1 MDAKGIPKQFQ
12 RRIAALDAQY
22 TEAQPKRPGRHAL
35 ALIILA
41 IIVVAA
47 FATHRSTSDFTRLTL
62 KQATDAEAQVK
73 RNAILGAASTGFKGG
88 E

>member
-1 MDAKGIPKQFQ
+1 MPKVSAKLQ

-22 TEAQPKRPGRHAL
+22 PLAQPKRPGRRAL

>member
-1 MDAKGIPKQFQ
+1 MPKVSAKQFQ

-47 FATHRSTSDFTRLTL
+47 FATHRSTSKLP
-62 KQATDAEAQVK
+62 
-73 RNAILGAASTGFKGG
+73 ASP
-88 E
+88 